1 MKVDPGA
8 PLGRFDLLGGM
19 HLTLYRNC
27 LVQRGD
33 THLET
38 LPLAGIVAV
47 RVAFAREHRR
57 IGWGSVLL
65 VAALVLFVVSGPLGV
80 LAGGAAGEMAGPGAQ
95 GVARAL
101 HALFRFIEA
110 LARALPVI
118 ALACAIGG
126 AVLAVLGWRGN
137 TVLTLSLAG
146 FERVYAARGHD
157 PVMLEFAETLSERL
171 MEREP

>member
-1 MKVDPGA
+1 MKDPGA
-8 PLGRFDLLGGM
+8 ALGRFDLAGGT

-47 RVAFAREHRR
+47 SVGFARDPRR
-57 IGWGSVLL
+57 IGWGAAL
-65 VAALVLFVVSGPLGV
+65 VAAAVVLFVLSGPLGV
-80 LAGGAAGEMAGPGAQ
+80 LAGGAAGEMGGAGVQ

-101 HALFRFIEA
+101 QALFRFIEA
-110 LARALPVI
+110 VASVLPFI
-118 ALACAIGG
+118 AIACASGG
-126 AVLAVLGWRGN
+126 AVLAALGWRGS

-157 PVMLEFAETLSERL
+157 RVMLEFAEALSERL